1 MGLWWGPESDSELTS
16 ILMLWC
22 SAGLC
27 DYSLMIPLRKVHR
40 WSSRNWHFQ
49 IPHSHSTNNESI
61 WGIPRGFSNSFSS
74 PIIIFF
80 WPISARVTTNKW
92 ESGEG
97 ISVRPRTNVLLL
109 NTFPCFEPFPLLG
122 PQGYKTRRCLHQIMQ
137 TSDIICYNTAN
148 VYKTS

>member
-1 MGLWWGPESDSELTS
+1 MGLWLGLESELTS

-49 IPHSHSTNNESI
+49 IPHSHSTSNESN
-61 WGIPRGFSNSFSS
+61 WSPRGFSNSFSS

-80 WPISARVTTNKW
+80 WPISACVTTNKW

-109 NTFPCFEPFPLLG
+109 NTFPCFKPFPFLG
-122 PQGYKTRRCLHQIMQ
+122 PLGYKTRRMSPPNHA
-137 TSDIICYNTAN
+137 DIRHFNTADIHN
-148 VYKTS
+148 TS